1 MTKPKRRFSIVGIVV
16 AVAVALGGVAVVY
29 NIDSG
34 EPDTEAAFEAAK
46 DAVLKNLKAPATAQF
61 PEYAAEFVDDLEG
74 GQFRVTSY
82 VDAQNG
88 FGAMIRNDF
97 TCVVVVERDDG
108 SRYVNPFSLVI
119 E

>member
-1 MTKPKRRFSIVGIVV
+1 MATRKRLSVAGISV
-16 AVAVALGGVAVVY
+16 AIAAALGGVAVVY

-34 EPDTEAAFEAAK
+34 EPDTEGAFETAK
-46 DAVLKNLKAPATAQF
+46 AAVLKNLRAPATAQF
-61 PEYAAEFVDDLEG
+61 PEFADEFVDDLEG
-74 GQFRVTSY
+74 GQFRVTAY

-97 TCVVVVERDDG
+97 TCVVSEREDG
-108 SRYVNPFSLVI
+108 SCYVNPFSLTI

>member
-1 MTKPKRRFSIVGIVV
+1 MPTSRQFSVAGIVV
-16 AVAVALGGVAVVY
+16 AVVVALGGSALVY

-34 EPDTEAAFEAAK
+34 EPDTEAAFGAAK
-46 DAVLKNLKAPATAQF
+46 EAVLKNLKAPATAQF
-61 PEYAAEFVDDLEG
+61 PEYVDEFVDDLEG

-97 TCVVVVERDDG
+97 TCVVIQREDG
-108 SRYVNPFSLVI
+108 TRYVDPFTIII